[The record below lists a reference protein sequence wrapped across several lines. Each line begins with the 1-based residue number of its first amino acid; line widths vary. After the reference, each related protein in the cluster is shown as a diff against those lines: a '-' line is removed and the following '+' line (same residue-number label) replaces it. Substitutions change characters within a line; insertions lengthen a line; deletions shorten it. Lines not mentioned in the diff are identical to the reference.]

1 MVPEFNQST
10 MITHTVCHTLCP
22 YYERTVLAGTVILC
36 RLEKSAFQ
44 QAKFWVMKAK
54 SFRESIHARGQSG
67 PLFQAMHDYKK
78 SQAINIYVQ
87 SY

>member
-1 MVPEFNQST
+1 MRVKK
-10 MITHTVCHTLCP
+10 
-22 YYERTVLAGTVILC
+22 
-36 RLEKSAFQ
+36 KSALK
-44 QAKFWVMKAK
+44 QAEFWVIKAICD
-54 SFRESIHARGQSG
+54 STHAGGQSG